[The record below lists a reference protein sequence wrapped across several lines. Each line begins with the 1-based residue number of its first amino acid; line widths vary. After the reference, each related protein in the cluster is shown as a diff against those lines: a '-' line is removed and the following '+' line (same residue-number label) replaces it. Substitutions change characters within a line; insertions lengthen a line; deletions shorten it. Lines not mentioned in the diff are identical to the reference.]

1 MTAAP
6 ARSSTRSYGR
16 GASILSAGIATTGL
30 VTFAYF
36 SLASH
41 ALNEV
46 DYKGISLLWSVM
58 FLIISIIYRPV
69 EQLLSRTIS
78 ARRAQGLHRGHPL
91 RTALAIQAAF
101 AALFLVIALA
111 FRDKIVDDVFD
122 GSTALYWVLVVGVVA
137 YAASYFARGWLAGH
151 SRFGL
156 YGGLV
161 LLESCSRCL
170 FALAVVLGVASGQD
184 VVALGIAAA
193 PLVSLMVV
201 PWALRGRDP
210 APATSPSPSPGGVVA
225 LGSNARFAAAVLM
238 IMAAEQALL
247 NGPVVAADITAA
259 DAALAGFV
267 FNVLLITR
275 APLQLFQAIQT
286 SLLPHLSGL
295 AVIGTAA
302 RDEFAKAL
310 RVTLL
315 AIAGFA
321 GVVVIALAAI
331 GPWAMGILFG
341 GDYDYG
347 RLGLV
352 LVGIGMGFHLASG
365 TLNQAALARDRAGSA
380 ALSWLACAALFLL
393 WLVLSPLDDQL
404 LQVEVGY
411 CVTVAVLA
419 ALLWRIE
426 RSAPRALSSTARLI
440 ASVPKRSRTSSIAV
454 SSARMGRRSSGST
467 SCTASWSSRLPSATP
482 SSVIPCRSISG
493 MAAASSPR
501 ATASTTSVRC
511 VGSANV
517 CERVARV

>member
-1 MTAAP
+1 VTAAP
-6 ARSSTRSYGR
+6 AARSDSTTRSYGR

-41 ALNEV
+41 ALGEI

-78 ARRAQGLHRGHPL
+78 SRRARGLHGGHPL
-91 RTALAIQAAF
+91 RTALSIQAAF
-101 AALFLVIALA
+101 AALFLVVALS
-111 FRDKIVDDVFD
+111 FRSRIVDEVFD
-122 GSTALYWVLVVGVVA
+122 GSEALYWVLVVGVVA

-170 FALAVVLGVASGQD
+170 FALAVVLGIASGQN

-210 APATSPSPSPGGVVA
+210 APLPSSETRAGPD
-225 LGSNARFAAAVLM
+225 LGSSTQFAAAVLA

-247 NGPVVAADITAA
+247 NGPVVAADITST

-295 AVIGTAA
+295 AATGGS
-302 RDEFAKAL
+302 DEFSRSL

-321 GVVVIALAAI
+321 GIVVLGLAAI
-331 GPWAMGILFG
+331 GPWAMGVLFG
-341 GDYDYG
+341 GDFDYG
-347 RLGLV
+347 RGGLV

-365 TLNQAALARDRAGSA
+365 TLNQAALARGRAPLA
-380 ALSWLACAALFLL
+380 AASWLGCAALFLL
-393 WLVLSPLDDQL
+393 WLLFSPLDDAL

-411 CVTVAVLA
+411 CVTAMVLA
-419 ALLWRIE
+419 AALWRIE
-426 RSAPRALSSTARLI
+426 RSAHTAP
-440 ASVPKRSRTSSIAV
+440 APTE
-454 SSARMGRRSSGST
+454 G
-467 SCTASWSSRLPSATP
+467 
-482 SSVIPCRSISG
+482 
-493 MAAASSPR
+493 
-501 ATASTTSVRC
+501 
-511 VGSANV
+511 
-517 CERVARV
+517 

>member
-1 MTAAP
+1 VSAA
-6 ARSSTRSYGR
+6 ASASSRGDATRSYGR
-16 GASILSAGIATTGL
+16 GARILSAGIATTGL

-41 ALNEV
+41 ALSEV

-78 ARRAQGLHRGHPL
+78 SRRARGFEGGHPL
-91 RTALAIQAAF
+91 RTAVTIQAVF
-101 AALFLVIALA
+101 AVLFLAVALA
-111 FRDKIVDDVFD
+111 GRERIEEEVFD
-122 GSTALYWVLVVGVVA
+122 GSAALYWVLVVGVVA

-170 FALAVVLGVASGQD
+170 FALAVVVGVLSGQGA
-184 VVALGIAAA
+184 VAFGIAAA

-210 APATSPSPSPGGVVA
+210 APPPAGAAAGGE
-225 LGSNARFAAAVLM
+225 LGSNTRFAASVLA

-247 NGPVVAADITAA
+247 NGPVVAADVTST

-295 AVIGTAA
+295 AATGSGADFA
-302 RDEFAKAL
+302 RAL

-315 AIAGFA
+315 AIGAFA
-321 GVVVIALAAI
+321 GLVVLGLAAI
-331 GPWAMGILFG
+331 GPWAMGVLFG
-341 GDYDYG
+341 GDFDYQRG
-347 RLGLV
+347 GLV
-352 LVGIGMGFHLASG
+352 LVGIGMGFHLAAG
-365 TLNQAALARDRAGSA
+365 TLNQAALARDRAALASAAWLGSA
-380 ALSWLACAALFLL
+380 VIFLAWLF
-393 WLVLSPLDDQL
+393 VTPLDDQL
-404 LQVEVGY
+404 LAVEIGY
-411 CVTVAVLA
+411 CVTTAVLA
-419 ALLWRIE
+419 LALWLIE
-426 RSAPRALSSTARLI
+426 RSAPQAA
-440 ASVPKRSRTSSIAV
+440 PGRTSPV
-454 SSARMGRRSSGST
+454 S
-467 SCTASWSSRLPSATP
+467 
-482 SSVIPCRSISG
+482 
-493 MAAASSPR
+493 
-501 ATASTTSVRC
+501 
-511 VGSANV
+511 
-517 CERVARV
+517 